1 MKKLNL
7 FIILAYSLN
16 INSIELPQYE
26 AKYKFE
32 SDEITIS
39 GIREFKKNSDSYEMR
54 FEASNLF
61 ASMYFSSEFIFED
74 SKVTPKSYN
83 VKIKPKF
90 LKRDQYIY
98 FDHVGNKITSSGSNI
113 WSVNTEGNNL
123 IMDPLN
129 VQIMIRT
136 LIKKLGYVDGT
147 KFTLNIVDM
156 QKGGFKEYDF
166 EVMDTEMCV
175 FNNEEIN
182 CVVLQ
187 RSREGS
193 NRTVKYYL
201 MEKYEYMFLKIVD
214 MNPERKNTLSLVEIL
229 SFG

>member
-1 MKKLNL
+1 MKLNL
-7 FIILAYSLN
+7 IILFVTVFGVNAF
-16 INSIELPQYE
+16 ELPYYE

-32 SDEITIS
+32 SDEINIT
-39 GIREFKKNSDSYEMR
+39 GIRKFNKNSEGYEIE
-54 FEASNLF
+54 FQASNLF
-61 ASMYFSSEFIFED
+61 AGMNFSSLFDFENY
-74 SKVTPKSYN
+74 KVIPKSYD

-90 LKRDQYIY
+90 LDRDQFIK
-98 FDHVGNKITSSGSNI
+98 FDYMNNQIVSTGSNK
-113 WSVNTEGNNL
+113 WSEIVNKDLL

-129 VQIMIRT
+129 VQIMIRK
-136 LIKKLGYVDGT
+136 LVKEKKT
-147 KFTLNIVDM
+147 EFSLNIVDM

-166 EVMDTEMCV
+166 EVLGNEMCV

-193 NRTVKYYL
+193 NRKVTYYL

-214 MNPERKNTLSLVEIL
+214 INPERKNTLSLVEIL

>member
-1 MKKLNL
+1 MKLNL
-7 FIILAYSLN
+7 IILFVTVFSVNAF
-16 INSIELPQYE
+16 ELPFYE

-32 SDEITIS
+32 SDEINIT
-39 GIREFKKNSDSYEMR
+39 GIRKFNKNSEGYEIE
-54 FEASNLF
+54 FQASNLF
-61 ASMYFSSEFIFED
+61 AGMNFSSLFDFED
-74 SKVTPKSYN
+74 YKVIPKSYD

-90 LKRDQYIY
+90 LDRDQFIK
-98 FDHVGNKITSSGSNI
+98 FDYMNNQIVSTGSNK
-113 WSVNTEGNNL
+113 WSEIINKDLL

-136 LIKKLGYVDGT
+136 LVKDNKT
-147 KFTLNIVDM
+147 EFSLNIVDM

-166 EVMDTEMCV
+166 EVMGNEMCV

-193 NRTVKYYL
+193 NRIVTYYL

-214 MNPERKNTLSLVEIL
+214 INPERKNTLSLVEIL

>member
-1 MKKLNL
+1 MKLNL
-7 FIILAYSLN
+7 IILFVTVFGVNAF
-16 INSIELPQYE
+16 ELPYYE

-32 SDEITIS
+32 SDEINIT
-39 GIREFKKNSDSYEMR
+39 GIRKFNKNSEGYEIE
-54 FEASNLF
+54 FQASNLF
-61 ASMYFSSEFIFED
+61 AGMNFSSLFDFED
-74 SKVTPKSYN
+74 YKVIPKSYD

-90 LKRDQYIY
+90 LDRDQFIK
-98 FDHVGNKITSSGSNI
+98 FDYMSNQIVSTGSNK
-113 WSVNTEGNNL
+113 WSEIINKDLL

-136 LIKKLGYVDGT
+136 LVKDNKT
-147 KFTLNIVDM
+147 EFSLNIVDM

-166 EVMDTEMCV
+166 EVMGNEMCV

-193 NRTVKYYL
+193 NRKVTYYL

-214 MNPERKNTLSLVEIL
+214 INPERKNTLSLVEIL

>member
-1 MKKLNL
+1 MKLNIFIL
-7 FIILAYSLN
+7 FMIVFS
-16 INSIELPQYE
+16 INAVELPYYE

-32 SDEITIS
+32 SDEINIT
-39 GIREFKKNSDSYEMR
+39 GIRKFNKNSEGYEIE
-54 FEASNLF
+54 FQASNLF
-61 ASMYFSSEFIFED
+61 AGMNFSSLFDFENY
-74 SKVTPKSYN
+74 KVVPKSYD

-90 LKRDQYIY
+90 LDRDQFIK
-98 FDHVGNKITSSGSNI
+98 FDYMNNQIVSTGSNK
-113 WSVNTEGNNL
+113 WSEIINKDLL

-136 LIKKLGYVDGT
+136 LVKENNT
-147 KFTLNIVDM
+147 EFSLNIVDM

-166 EVMDTEMCV
+166 EVMGNEMCV

-193 NRTVKYYL
+193 NRKVTYYL

-214 MNPERKNTLSLVEIL
+214 INPERKNTLSLVEIL

>member
-1 MKKLNL
+1 MKLNL
-7 FIILAYSLN
+7 IILFVTVFS
-16 INSIELPQYE
+16 INAVELPQYE

-32 SDEITIS
+32 SEEINIT
-39 GIREFKKNSDSYEMR
+39 GIRKFNKNSEGYEIE
-54 FEASNLF
+54 FQASNLF
-61 ASMYFSSEFIFED
+61 AGMNFSSLFDFENYNVI
-74 SKVTPKSYN
+74 SRSYD

-90 LKRDQYIY
+90 LDRNQFIK
-98 FDHVGNKITSSGSNI
+98 FDYMNNQIVSTGSNK
-113 WSVNTEGNNL
+113 WSEIINKDLL

-136 LIKKLGYVDGT
+136 LVKENKT
-147 KFTLNIVDM
+147 EFSLNIVDM

-166 EVMDTEMCV
+166 EVMGNEMCV

-193 NRTVKYYL
+193 NRKVTYYL

-214 MNPERKNTLSLVEIL
+214 INPERKNTLSLVEIL

>member
-1 MKKLNL
+1 MKLNL
-7 FIILAYSLN
+7 IILFVTVFGVNAF
-16 INSIELPQYE
+16 ELPYYE

-32 SDEITIS
+32 SDEINIT
-39 GIREFKKNSDSYEMR
+39 GIRKFNKNSEGYEIE
-54 FEASNLF
+54 FQASNLF
-61 ASMYFSSEFIFED
+61 AGMNFSSLFDFENY
-74 SKVTPKSYN
+74 KVIPKSYD

-90 LKRDQYIY
+90 LDRDQFIK
-98 FDHVGNKITSSGSNI
+98 FDYMNNQIVSTGSNK
-113 WSVNTEGNNL
+113 WSEIINKNLL

-136 LIKKLGYVDGT
+136 LVKENKT
-147 KFTLNIVDM
+147 EFSLNIVDM

-166 EVMDTEMCV
+166 EVMGNEMCV

-193 NRTVKYYL
+193 NRIVTYYL

-214 MNPERKNTLSLVEIL
+214 INPERKNTLSLVEIL

>member
-1 MKKLNL
+1 MKLNL
-7 FIILAYSLN
+7 FILFVTVF
-16 INSIELPQYE
+16 SIKAVELPYYE

-32 SDEITIS
+32 SDEINIT
-39 GIREFKKNSDSYEMR
+39 GIRKFDKNSEGYEIE
-54 FEASNLF
+54 FQASNLF
-61 ASMYFSSEFIFED
+61 AGMNFSSLFNYENY
-74 SKVTPKSYN
+74 KVIPRSYD

-90 LKRDQYIY
+90 LERDQFIK
-98 FDHVGNKITSSGSNI
+98 FDYMNNQIVSTGSNK
-113 WSVNTEGNNL
+113 WSEIINKDLL

-136 LIKKLGYVDGT
+136 LVKDNKT
-147 KFTLNIVDM
+147 EFSLNIVDM

-166 EVMDTEMCV
+166 EVMGNEMCV

-193 NRTVKYYL
+193 NRKVTYYL

-214 MNPERKNTLSLVEIL
+214 INPERKNTLSLVEIL

>member
-1 MKKLNL
+1 MKLNL
-7 FIILAYSLN
+7 IILFVTVFG
-16 INSIELPQYE
+16 INAFELPYYE

-32 SDEITIS
+32 SDEINIT
-39 GIREFKKNSDSYEMR
+39 GIRKFNKNSEGYEIE
-54 FEASNLF
+54 FQASNLF
-61 ASMYFSSEFIFED
+61 AGMNFSSLFDFENY
-74 SKVTPKSYN
+74 KVIPRSYD

-90 LKRDQYIY
+90 LDRDQFIK
-98 FDHVGNKITSSGSNI
+98 FDYMNNQIVSTGSNK
-113 WSVNTEGNNL
+113 WSEIINKDLL

-136 LIKKLGYVDGT
+136 LVKDNKT
-147 KFTLNIVDM
+147 EFSLNIVDM

-166 EVMDTEMCV
+166 EVMGNEMCV

-193 NRTVKYYL
+193 NRKVTYYL

-214 MNPERKNTLSLVEIL
+214 INPERKNTLSLVEIL

>member
-1 MKKLNL
+1 MKLNL
-7 FIILAYSLN
+7 FILFITVLG
-16 INSIELPQYE
+16 INAVELPYYE

-32 SDEITIS
+32 SDEINIT
-39 GIREFKKNSDSYEMR
+39 GIRKFNKNSEGYQIE
-54 FEASNLF
+54 FQASNLF
-61 ASMYFSSEFIFED
+61 AGMNFSSLFDFENY
-74 SKVTPKSYN
+74 KVIPKSYD

-90 LKRDQYIY
+90 LDRDQFIK
-98 FDHVGNKITSSGSNI
+98 FDYMNNQIVSTGSNK
-113 WSVNTEGNNL
+113 WSEIINKDLL

-136 LIKKLGYVDGT
+136 LVKDNKT
-147 KFTLNIVDM
+147 EFSLNIVDM

-166 EVMDTEMCV
+166 EVMGNEMCV

-193 NRTVKYYL
+193 NRKVTYYL
-201 MEKYEYMFLKIVD
+201 MEKYEYMFLKIID
-214 MNPERKNTLSLVEIL
+214 INPERKNTLSLVEIL

>member
-1 MKKLNL
+1 MKLNL
-7 FIILAYSLN
+7 IILFVTVFGVNAF
-16 INSIELPQYE
+16 ELPYYE

-32 SDEITIS
+32 SDEINIT
-39 GIREFKKNSDSYEMR
+39 GIRKFNKNSEGYEIE
-54 FEASNLF
+54 FQASNLF
-61 ASMYFSSEFIFED
+61 AGMNFSSLFDFED
-74 SKVTPKSYN
+74 YKVIPKSYD

-90 LKRDQYIY
+90 LDRDQFIK
-98 FDHVGNKITSSGSNI
+98 FDYLNNQIVSTGSNK
-113 WSVNTEGNNL
+113 WSEIINKDLL

-136 LIKKLGYVDGT
+136 LVKENKT
-147 KFTLNIVDM
+147 EFSLNIVDM

-166 EVMDTEMCV
+166 EVMGNEMCV

-193 NRTVKYYL
+193 NRKVTYYL

-214 MNPERKNTLSLVEIL
+214 INPERKNTLSLVEIL

>member
-1 MKKLNL
+1 MKFNL
-7 FIILAYSLN
+7 IILFVTVFGVNAF
-16 INSIELPQYE
+16 ELPYYE

-32 SDEITIS
+32 SDEINIT
-39 GIREFKKNSDSYEMR
+39 GIRKFNKNSEGYEIE
-54 FEASNLF
+54 FQASNLF
-61 ASMYFSSEFIFED
+61 AGMNFSSLFDFENY
-74 SKVTPKSYN
+74 KVIPKSYD

-90 LKRDQYIY
+90 LDRDQFIK
-98 FDHVGNKITSSGSNI
+98 FDYMNNQIVSTGSNK
-113 WSVNTEGNNL
+113 WSEIINKDLL

-136 LIKKLGYVDGT
+136 LVKDNKT
-147 KFTLNIVDM
+147 EFSLNIVDM

-166 EVMDTEMCV
+166 EVMGNEMCV

-193 NRTVKYYL
+193 NRKVTYYL

-214 MNPERKNTLSLVEIL
+214 INPERKNTLSLVEIL

>member
-1 MKKLNL
+1 MKLNL
-7 FIILAYSLN
+7 IILFVTVFGVNAF
-16 INSIELPQYE
+16 ELPYYE

-32 SDEITIS
+32 SDEINIT
-39 GIREFKKNSDSYEMR
+39 GIRKFNKNSEGYEIE
-54 FEASNLF
+54 FQASNLF
-61 ASMYFSSEFIFED
+61 AGMNFSSLFDFENY
-74 SKVTPKSYN
+74 KVIPRSYD

-90 LKRDQYIY
+90 LDRDQFIK
-98 FDHVGNKITSSGSNI
+98 FDYMNNQIVSTGSNK
-113 WSVNTEGNNL
+113 WSEIINKDLL

-136 LIKKLGYVDGT
+136 LVKDNKT
-147 KFTLNIVDM
+147 EFSLNIIDM
-156 QKGGFKEYDF
+156 QKGGFKKYDF
-166 EVMDTEMCV
+166 EVLGNEICL

-193 NRTVKYYL
+193 NRKVTYYL

-214 MNPERKNTLSLVEIL
+214 INPERKNTLSLVEIL

>member
-1 MKKLNL
+1 MKLKL
-7 FIILAYSLN
+7 IILFVTVFSVNAF
-16 INSIELPQYE
+16 ELPYYE

-32 SDEITIS
+32 SDEINIT
-39 GIREFKKNSDSYEMR
+39 GIRKFNKNSEGYEIE
-54 FEASNLF
+54 FQASNLF
-61 ASMYFSSEFIFED
+61 AGMNFSSLFDFENY
-74 SKVTPKSYN
+74 KVIPKSYD

-90 LKRDQYIY
+90 LDRDQFIK
-98 FDHVGNKITSSGSNI
+98 FDYMNNQIVSTGSNK
-113 WSVNTEGNNL
+113 WSEIINKDLL

-136 LIKKLGYVDGT
+136 LVKDNKT
-147 KFTLNIVDM
+147 EFSLNIVDM

-166 EVMDTEMCV
+166 EVLGNEICV

-193 NRTVKYYL
+193 NRKVTYYL
-201 MEKYEYMFLKIVD
+201 MERYEYMFLKIVD
-214 MNPERKNTLSLVEIL
+214 INPERKNTLSLVEIL

>member
-1 MKKLNL
+1 MKLNL
-7 FIILAYSLN
+7 IILFVTVFGVNAF
-16 INSIELPQYE
+16 ELPYYE

-32 SDEITIS
+32 SDEINIT
-39 GIREFKKNSDSYEMR
+39 GIRKFNKNSEGYEIE
-54 FEASNLF
+54 FQASNLF
-61 ASMYFSSEFIFED
+61 AGMNFSSLFDFENY
-74 SKVTPKSYN
+74 KVIPKSYD

-90 LKRDQYIY
+90 LDRDQFIK
-98 FDHVGNKITSSGSNI
+98 FDYKNNQIVSTGSNK
-113 WSVNTEGNNL
+113 WSEIINKDLL

-136 LIKKLGYVDGT
+136 LVKDNKT
-147 KFTLNIVDM
+147 EFSLNIVDM

-166 EVMDTEMCV
+166 EVMGNEMCV

-193 NRTVKYYL
+193 NRKVTYYL

-214 MNPERKNTLSLVEIL
+214 INPERKNTLSLVEIL

>member
-1 MKKLNL
+1 MKLNL
-7 FIILAYSLN
+7 IILFVTVFSVNAF
-16 INSIELPQYE
+16 ELPYYE

-32 SDEITIS
+32 SDEINIT
-39 GIREFKKNSDSYEMR
+39 GIRKFNKNSEGYEIE
-54 FEASNLF
+54 FQASNLF
-61 ASMYFSSEFIFED
+61 AGMNFSSLFDFENY
-74 SKVTPKSYN
+74 KVIPKSYD

-90 LKRDQYIY
+90 LDRDQFIK
-98 FDHVGNKITSSGSNI
+98 FDYMNNQIVSTGSNK
-113 WSVNTEGNNL
+113 WSEIINKDLL

-136 LIKKLGYVDGT
+136 LVKENKT
-147 KFTLNIVDM
+147 EFSLNIVDM

-166 EVMDTEMCV
+166 EVMGNEMCV

-193 NRTVKYYL
+193 NRKVTYYL

-214 MNPERKNTLSLVEIL
+214 INPERKNTLSLVEIL

>member
-1 MKKLNL
+1 MKLNL
-7 FIILAYSLN
+7 IILFVTVFSVNAF
-16 INSIELPQYE
+16 ELPYYE

-32 SDEITIS
+32 SDEINIT
-39 GIREFKKNSDSYEMR
+39 GIRKFNKNSEGYEIE
-54 FEASNLF
+54 FQASNLF
-61 ASMYFSSEFIFED
+61 AGMNFSSLFDFENY
-74 SKVTPKSYN
+74 KVIPKSYD

-90 LKRDQYIY
+90 LDRDQFIK
-98 FDHVGNKITSSGSNI
+98 FDYMNNQIVSTGSNK
-113 WSVNTEGNNL
+113 WSEIINKDLL

-129 VQIMIRT
+129 VQIMIR
-136 LIKKLGYVDGT
+136 KLVKENKT
-147 KFTLNIVDM
+147 EFSLNIVDM

-166 EVMDTEMCV
+166 EVMGNEMCV

-193 NRTVKYYL
+193 NRIVTYYL

-214 MNPERKNTLSLVEIL
+214 INPERKNTLSLVEIL

>member
-1 MKKLNL
+1 MKLNL
-7 FIILAYSLN
+7 IILFVTVFGVNAF
-16 INSIELPQYE
+16 ELPYYE

-32 SDEITIS
+32 SDEINIT
-39 GIREFKKNSDSYEMR
+39 GIRKFNKNSEGYEIE
-54 FEASNLF
+54 FQASNLF
-61 ASMYFSSEFIFED
+61 AGMNFSSLFDFENY
-74 SKVTPKSYN
+74 KVIPKSYD

-90 LKRDQYIY
+90 LDRDQFIK
-98 FDHVGNKITSSGSNI
+98 FDYMNNQIVSTGSNK
-113 WSVNTEGNNL
+113 WSEIINKDLL

-136 LIKKLGYVDGT
+136 LVKDNKT
-147 KFTLNIVDM
+147 EFSLNIVDM

-166 EVMDTEMCV
+166 EVMGNEMCV

-193 NRTVKYYL
+193 NRKVTYYL
-201 MEKYEYMFLKIVD
+201 MEKYEYMFLKIID
-214 MNPERKNTLSLVEIL
+214 INPERKNTLSLVEIL

>member
-1 MKKLNL
+1 MKLNL
-7 FIILAYSLN
+7 IILFVTVFSVNAF
-16 INSIELPQYE
+16 ELPFYE

-32 SDEITIS
+32 SDEINIT
-39 GIREFKKNSDSYEMR
+39 GIRKFNKNSEGYEIE
-54 FEASNLF
+54 FQASNLF
-61 ASMYFSSEFIFED
+61 AGMNFSSLFDFENY
-74 SKVTPKSYN
+74 KVIPKSYD

-90 LKRDQYIY
+90 LDRDQFIK
-98 FDHVGNKITSSGSNI
+98 FDYMNNQIVSTGSNK
-113 WSVNTEGNNL
+113 WSEIINKDLL

-136 LIKKLGYVDGT
+136 LVKENKT
-147 KFTLNIVDM
+147 EFSLNIVDM

-166 EVMDTEMCV
+166 EVMGNEMCV

-193 NRTVKYYL
+193 NRKVTYYL

-214 MNPERKNTLSLVEIL
+214 INPERKNTLSLVEIL

>member
-1 MKKLNL
+1 MKLNL
-7 FIILAYSLN
+7 IILFVTVFGVNAF
-16 INSIELPQYE
+16 ELPYYE

-32 SDEITIS
+32 SDEINIT
-39 GIREFKKNSDSYEMR
+39 GIRKFNKNSEGYEIE
-54 FEASNLF
+54 FQASNLF
-61 ASMYFSSEFIFED
+61 AGMNFSSLFDYENY
-74 SKVTPKSYN
+74 KVIPKSYD

-90 LKRDQYIY
+90 LDRDQFIK
-98 FDHVGNKITSSGSNI
+98 FDYMNNQIVSTGSNKWLEI
-113 WSVNTEGNNL
+113 INKDLL

-136 LIKKLGYVDGT
+136 LVKENKT
-147 KFTLNIVDM
+147 EFSLNIVDM

-166 EVMDTEMCV
+166 EVIGNEMCV

-193 NRTVKYYL
+193 NRKVTYYL

-214 MNPERKNTLSLVEIL
+214 INPERKNTLSLVEIL

>member
-1 MKKLNL
+1 MKLNL
-7 FIILAYSLN
+7 IILFVTVFSVNAF
-16 INSIELPQYE
+16 ELPYYE

-32 SDEITIS
+32 SDEINIT
-39 GIREFKKNSDSYEMR
+39 GIRKFNKNSEGYQIE
-54 FEASNLF
+54 FQASNLF
-61 ASMYFSSEFIFED
+61 AGMNFSSLFDFENY
-74 SKVTPKSYN
+74 KVIPKSYD

-90 LKRDQYIY
+90 LDRDQFIK
-98 FDHVGNKITSSGSNI
+98 FDYMNNQIVSTGSNK
-113 WSVNTEGNNL
+113 WSEIINKDLL

-136 LIKKLGYVDGT
+136 LVKDNKT
-147 KFTLNIVDM
+147 EFSLNIVDM

-166 EVMDTEMCV
+166 EVMGNEMCV

-193 NRTVKYYL
+193 NRKVTYYL

-214 MNPERKNTLSLVEIL
+214 INPERKNTLSLVEIL

>member
-1 MKKLNL
+1 MKLNL
-7 FIILAYSLN
+7 IILLVTVFSVNAF
-16 INSIELPQYE
+16 ELPYYE

-32 SDEITIS
+32 SDEINIT
-39 GIREFKKNSDSYEMR
+39 GIRKFNKNSEGYEIE
-54 FEASNLF
+54 FQASNLF
-61 ASMYFSSEFIFED
+61 AGMNFSSLFDFED
-74 SKVTPKSYN
+74 YKVIPRSYD

-90 LKRDQYIY
+90 LDRDQFIK
-98 FDHVGNKITSSGSNI
+98 FDYMNNQIVSTGSNK
-113 WSVNTEGNNL
+113 WSEIINKDLL

-136 LIKKLGYVDGT
+136 LVKDDKT
-147 KFTLNIVDM
+147 EFSLNIVDM
-156 QKGGFKEYDF
+156 KKGGFKEYDF
-166 EVMDTEMCV
+166 EVMGNEMCV

-193 NRTVKYYL
+193 NRKVTYYL

-214 MNPERKNTLSLVEIL
+214 INPERKNTLSLVEIL

>member
-1 MKKLNL
+1 MKLNL
-7 FIILAYSLN
+7 IILFVTVFGVNAF
-16 INSIELPQYE
+16 ELPYYE

-32 SDEITIS
+32 SDEINIT
-39 GIREFKKNSDSYEMR
+39 GIRKFNKNSEGYQIE
-54 FEASNLF
+54 FQASNLF
-61 ASMYFSSEFIFED
+61 AGMNFSSLFDFENY
-74 SKVTPKSYN
+74 KVIPRSYD

-90 LKRDQYIY
+90 LDRDQFIK
-98 FDHVGNKITSSGSNI
+98 FDYMNNQIVSTGSNK
-113 WSVNTEGNNL
+113 WSEIINKDLL

-136 LIKKLGYVDGT
+136 LVKENKT
-147 KFTLNIVDM
+147 EFSLNIVDM

-166 EVMDTEMCV
+166 EVMGNEMCV

-193 NRTVKYYL
+193 NRKVTYYL

-214 MNPERKNTLSLVEIL
+214 INPERKNTLSLVEIL

>member
-1 MKKLNL
+1 MKLNIFIL
-7 FIILAYSLN
+7 FMIVFS
-16 INSIELPQYE
+16 INAVELPYYE

-32 SDEITIS
+32 SDEINIT
-39 GIREFKKNSDSYEMR
+39 GIRKFNKNSEGYEIE
-54 FEASNLF
+54 FQASNLF
-61 ASMYFSSEFIFED
+61 AGMNFSSLFDFENY
-74 SKVTPKSYN
+74 KVIPRSYD

-90 LKRDQYIY
+90 LDRDQFIK
-98 FDHVGNKITSSGSNI
+98 FDYMNNQIVSTGSNK
-113 WSVNTEGNNL
+113 WSEIINKDLL

-136 LIKKLGYVDGT
+136 LVKENKT
-147 KFTLNIVDM
+147 EFSLNIVDM

-166 EVMDTEMCV
+166 EVMGNEMCV

-193 NRTVKYYL
+193 NRKVTYYL

-214 MNPERKNTLSLVEIL
+214 INPERKNTLSLVEIL

>member
-1 MKKLNL
+1 MKLNL
-7 FIILAYSLN
+7 IILFVTVFGVNAF
-16 INSIELPQYE
+16 ELPYYE

-32 SDEITIS
+32 SDEINIT
-39 GIREFKKNSDSYEMR
+39 GIRKFNKNSEGYEIE
-54 FEASNLF
+54 FQASNIF
-61 ASMYFSSEFIFED
+61 AGMNFSSLFDFENY
-74 SKVTPKSYN
+74 KVIPRSYD

-90 LKRDQYIY
+90 LDRDQFIK
-98 FDHVGNKITSSGSNI
+98 FDYMNNQIVSTGSNK
-113 WSVNTEGNNL
+113 WSEIINKDLL

-136 LIKKLGYVDGT
+136 LVKDNKT
-147 KFTLNIVDM
+147 EFSLNIVDM

-166 EVMDTEMCV
+166 EVMGNEMCM
-175 FNNEEIN
+175 FNKEEIN

-193 NRTVKYYL
+193 NRKVTYYL

>member
-1 MKKLNL
+1 MKLNL
-7 FIILAYSLN
+7 IILFVTVFGVNAF
-16 INSIELPQYE
+16 ELPYYE

-32 SDEITIS
+32 SDEINIT
-39 GIREFKKNSDSYEMR
+39 GIRKFNKNSEGYEIE
-54 FEASNLF
+54 FQASNLF
-61 ASMYFSSEFIFED
+61 AGMNFSSLFDFENY
-74 SKVTPKSYN
+74 KVIPKSYD

-90 LKRDQYIY
+90 LDRDQFIK
-98 FDHVGNKITSSGSNI
+98 FDYMNNQIVSTGSNK
-113 WSVNTEGNNL
+113 WSEIINKNLL

-136 LIKKLGYVDGT
+136 LVKENKT
-147 KFTLNIVDM
+147 EFSLNIVDM
-156 QKGGFKEYDF
+156 QKGGFKEYNF
-166 EVMDTEMCV
+166 EVMGNEMCV

-193 NRTVKYYL
+193 NRKVTYYL

-214 MNPERKNTLSLVEIL
+214 INPERKNTLSLVEIL

>member
-1 MKKLNL
+1 MKLNL
-7 FIILAYSLN
+7 FILFVTVFS
-16 INSIELPQYE
+16 INAFELPYYE

-32 SDEITIS
+32 SDEINIT
-39 GIREFKKNSDSYEMR
+39 GIRKFNKNSEGYEIE
-54 FEASNLF
+54 FQASNLF
-61 ASMYFSSEFIFED
+61 AGMNFSSLFDFENY
-74 SKVTPKSYN
+74 KVIPRSYD

-90 LKRDQYIY
+90 LDRDQFIK
-98 FDHVGNKITSSGSNI
+98 FDYMNNQIVSTGSNK
-113 WSVNTEGNNL
+113 WSEIINKDLL

-136 LIKKLGYVDGT
+136 LVKDDKT
-147 KFTLNIVDM
+147 EFSLNIVDM
-156 QKGGFKEYDF
+156 KKGGFKEYDF
-166 EVMDTEMCV
+166 EVMGNEMCV

-193 NRTVKYYL
+193 NRKVTYYL

-214 MNPERKNTLSLVEIL
+214 INPERKNTLSLLEIL

>member
-1 MKKLNL
+1 MKLNL
-7 FIILAYSLN
+7 IILFVTVFGVNAF
-16 INSIELPQYE
+16 ELPYYE

-32 SDEITIS
+32 SDEINIT
-39 GIREFKKNSDSYEMR
+39 GIRKFNKNSEGYEIE
-54 FEASNLF
+54 FQASNLF
-61 ASMYFSSEFIFED
+61 AGMNFSSLFDFENY
-74 SKVTPKSYN
+74 KVIPKSYD

-90 LKRDQYIY
+90 LDRDQLIK
-98 FDHVGNKITSSGSNI
+98 FDYMNNQIVSTGSNK
-113 WSVNTEGNNL
+113 WSEIVNKDLL

-136 LIKKLGYVDGT
+136 LVKDNKT
-147 KFTLNIVDM
+147 EFSLNIVDM

-166 EVMDTEMCV
+166 EVMGNEMCV

-193 NRTVKYYL
+193 NRKVTYYL

-214 MNPERKNTLSLVEIL
+214 INPERKNTLSLVEIL